1 MFPCSSTSQN
11 APAFA
16 ANSPC
21 FCHSPL
27 FACLN
32 TALTK
37 KVLLQP
43 VLAAPGSGKEVR
55 AIGSKKV
62 SASGATSVPGARVVF
77 NNVRIFDGKSDKLL
91 TGLRVRVEGET
102 IKAIEPAE
110 NTVIRGAVTIDG
122 GGRTLMPGLIDA
134 HWHAMFASVPLS
146 VALTGDFGYIN
157 HVAAAE
163 AERTLM
169 RGFTSVRDMAGPS
182 FGLKRAIDEGVI
194 RGPRI
199 WPSGAMTS
207 QTSGHGD
214 FRFRYE
220 VPAAR
225 NAPLSRMDAT
235 GSGAIADGV
244 DEVLRRAREQ
254 LMLGAS
260 QLKLAAG
267 GGVVS
272 DHDPLDA
279 SQYTEAEFRAGVD
292 AAENWG
298 TYVAVHAYTP
308 RAIQTAIKG
317 GVRCI
322 EHGQLMDE
330 ATAELIGEKDVWL
343 STQPFLNDED
353 AARIPEASP
362 NWKKYFQV
370 VQGTETAY
378 GFAMK
383 HKLKTAWGTDTLFDQ
398 KLAAR
403 QGAQLSKMRRWY
415 GPAEVLKMATS
426 TNGELLAMSGPRNPY
441 PGRLGVVEAGAL
453 ADLLLVDGDPITN
466 LDLVADPHQNFLVIM
481 KGGQVFKNAL
491 V

>member
-1 MFPCSSTSQN
+1 MFACSSSQT

-16 ANSPC
+16 ANPPC

-27 FACLN
+27 FARLN
-32 TALTK
+32 SALTK
-37 KVLLQP
+37 QVSLQP
-43 VLAAPGSGKEVR
+43 VLAASGSSKGTR
-55 AIGSKKV
+55 AIASIKV
-62 SASGATSVPGARVVF
+62 TSSAASVPGAPVIF
-77 NNVRIFDGKSDKLL
+77 TNVRIFDGKSNKLH

-110 NTVIRGAVTIDG
+110 HPTVTGAVTVDG
-122 GGRTLMPGLIDA
+122 KGRTLMPGLIDA
-134 HWHAMFASVPLS
+134 HWHAMFAAIPLS
-146 VALTGDFGYIN
+146 VLLTADVGYIN
-157 HVAAAE
+157 HIAAAE
-163 AERTLM
+163 AERALM

-199 WPSGAMTS
+199 WPSGAMIS

-214 FRFRYE
+214 FRFTYE
-220 VPAAR
+220 IPAAR
-225 NAPLSRMDAT
+225 NAPLSRLDAIGCGT
-235 GSGAIADGV
+235 IADGV

-267 GGVVS
+267 GGTAS
-272 DHDPLDA
+272 NHDPLDS
-279 SQYTEAEFRAGVD
+279 SQYTEAEFRAAVD

-308 RAIQTAIKG
+308 RAIRMAIKA
-317 GVRCI
+317 GVRSI

-330 ATAELIGEKDVWL
+330 ATAELIGEKNVWL
-343 STQPFLNDED
+343 SAQPFLDDED
-353 AARIPEASP
+353 AKPYPKGSP
-362 NWKKYFQV
+362 NRAKFLQI
-370 VQGTETAY
+370 VQGTDVAY
-378 GFAMK
+378 GFAVK

-403 QGAQLSKMRRWY
+403 QGAQLAKMRRWY
-415 GPAEVLKMATS
+415 APAEILQMATGI
-426 TNGELLAMSGPRNPY
+426 NGELLAMSGPRNPY
-441 PGRLGVVEAGAL
+441 PGQVGLVEAGAL
-453 ADLLLVDGDPITN
+453 ADLLLVDGDPIAN
-466 LDLVADPHQNFLVIM
+466 LDLVADPHKNFLVIM

-491 V
+491 RS

>member
-1 MFPCSSTSQN
+1 MFACSSTSQT

-27 FACLN
+27 FARLN

-37 KVLLQP
+37 QVLLQP
-43 VLAAPGSGKEVR
+43 ALAASGSGKKAR
-55 AIGSKKV
+55 AIASKKV
-62 SASGATSVPGARVVF
+62 TEPGATSAPAAPVVF
-77 NNVRIFDGKSDKLL
+77 NNVRIFDGKSDKLR

-102 IKAIEPAE
+102 IKAIEPAKDPAI
-110 NTVIRGAVTIDG
+110 TGAVTIDG

-134 HWHAMFASVPLS
+134 HWHAMFASLPLS
-146 VALTGDFGYIN
+146 VALTADFGYIN
-157 HVAAAE
+157 HIAAAE

-199 WPSGAMTS
+199 WPSGAMIS

-225 NAPLSRMDAT
+225 DAPLSHMDAV
-235 GSGAIADGV
+235 GGGAIADGV

-272 DHDPLDA
+272 NHDPLDA

-308 RAIQTAIKG
+308 RAIRTAIKG

-330 ATAELIGEKDVWL
+330 ATAELIGEKDIWL
-343 STQPFLNDED
+343 SAQPFLNDED

-362 NWKKYFQV
+362 NWAKFLQV

-378 GFAMK
+378 GFAIK
-383 HKLKTAWGTDTLFDQ
+383 HKLKTAWGTDTLFDR

-415 GPAEVLKMATS
+415 RPADVLKMATRI
-426 TNGELLAMSGPRNPY
+426 NGELLAMSGPRNPY
-441 PGRLGVVEAGAL
+441 PGQLGVVEVGAL